1 MKDVQNKLD
10 KNEIYLICIFAI
22 NLICIIVVIFADI
35 VLFASDPC
43 KKKQTNN
50 VVNVAPNAEAKIDIN
65 NDTKQIGFKVMKQ

>member
-22 NLICIIVVIFADI
+22 NLICIIVVIFDDI

-65 NDTKQIGFKVMKQ
+65 NDTKQIGFKVMKL

>member
-22 NLICIIVVIFADI
+22 NLICIIVVIFDDI
-35 VLFASDPC
+35 VLFASDPY

-50 VVNVAPNAEAKIDIN
+50 VVNVAPNAEAKLI
-65 NDTKQIGFKVMKQ
+65 